1 MSPQGFDQASRM
13 RARASAARLRTITVT
28 SGKGGVGKTSLVANL
43 ALELTRGGATV
54 LVLDGDLGLANLS
67 ILFNVAPRYDLEDVI
82 EGRRLLSDVVVDVV
96 PGLRL
101 IPASSGATAL
111 VELSTERRLELMT
124 QVRSFGTGTDYLLID
139 TGAGISPTVLGLVG
153 AADRTLVVTTHE
165 PTALSDAYAL
175 IKAVR
180 ARGAQRLDVIVNMA
194 QSHTQAR
201 ETHAR
206 LVRIT
211 ERFLGFTPGLVA
223 VIPRDNCVGE
233 SVVRQE
239 PLTIIYPYA
248 PATRAVAGLA
258 RLLQDDTGSSHER
271 AFVSLA
277 VPVRR

>member
-1 MSPQGFDQASRM
+1 MSPHGVDQASRM
-13 RARASAARLRTITVT
+13 RARASATRTRVITVT

-43 ALELTRGGATV
+43 GLELTRAGATV
-54 LVLDGDLGLANLS
+54 LILDGDLGLANLS
-67 ILFNVAPRYDLEDVI
+67 ILFNIAPRYDLEDVI
-82 EGRRLLSDVVVDVV
+82 EGRRALSEVVLDVI

-101 IPASSGATAL
+101 IPASSGAAAL
-111 VELSTERRLELMT
+111 ADLSTERRLALMEE
-124 QVRSFGTGTDYLLID
+124 VRKFGTGIDYLLID
-139 TGAGISPTVLGLVG
+139 TGAGISATVVGLVV
-153 AADRTLVVTTHE
+153 AADRAFVVTTHE

-175 IKAVR
+175 IKA
-180 ARGAQRLDVIVNMA
+180 ARGKGAQRLDVIVNMA

-206 LVRIT
+206 LVRVT
-211 ERFLGFTPGLVA
+211 ERFLGYTPALVA

-239 PLTIIYPYA
+239 PLTTIYPYA

-258 RLLQDDTGSSHER
+258 RLLLDDTGSSHER

>member
-1 MSPQGFDQASRM
+1 MIEQIPDQASRM
-13 RARASAARLRTITVT
+13 RARMSGRRTRVITVT

-43 ALELTRGGATV
+43 GLELTRSGSTV

-67 ILFNVAPRYDLEDVI
+67 ILFNVAPRWDLQDVL
-82 EGRRLLSDVVVDVV
+82 EGRRVLGEIVLDII

-101 IPASSGATAL
+101 IPAAAGASAL
-111 VELSTERRLELMT
+111 AELPDDRRQALLQDV
-124 QVRSFGTGTDYLLID
+124 QVVGAGADFLLID
-139 TGAGISPTVLGLVG
+139 TGAGISSTVLGLV
-153 AADRTLVVTTHE
+153 AAAERSFVVTTHE

-180 ARGAQRLDVIVNMA
+180 VRSHRRLDVVVNMA
-194 QSHTQAR
+194 QSSIQAR
-201 ETHAR
+201 DTHAR
-206 LVRIT
+206 LCKLT
-211 ERFLGFTPGLVA
+211 ERFLGFAPGLA
-223 VIPRDNCVGE
+223 AIIPRDNCVGE

-258 RLLQDDTGSSHER
+258 RLLQDDTGSTHER
-271 AFVSLA
+271 PLVSMA

>member
-1 MSPQGFDQASRM
+1 MSSPGGDQASRM
-13 RARASAARLRTITVT
+13 RARASAARTRVITIT

-43 ALELTRGGATV
+43 ALELTRAGATV

-67 ILFNVAPRYDLEDVI
+67 ILFNVAPRHDLEDVI
-82 EGRRLLSDVVVDVV
+82 EGRRPLADVVVEVM

-101 IPASSGATAL
+101 IPASSGAAAL
-111 VELSTERRLELMT
+111 ADLSTERRLALMED
-124 QVRSFGTGTDYLLID
+124 VRKFGTGIDYLLID
-139 TGAGISPTVLGLVG
+139 TGAGISATVLGLVT
-153 AADRTLVVTTHE
+153 AADRAFVVTTHE

-175 IKAVR
+175 IKA
-180 ARGAQRLDVIVNMA
+180 ARGRGAHRLDVIVNMA

-206 LVRIT
+206 LVRVT
-211 ERFLGFTPGLVA
+211 ERFLGYTPSLVA
-223 VIPRDNCVGE
+223 VIPRDACVGE
-233 SVVRQE
+233 AVVRQE
-239 PLTIIYPYA
+239 PLTTIYPYA

-258 RLLQDDTGSSHER
+258 RLLQDDTGSPHER